1 MANTLFDNPLF
12 VKRAR
17 YVQELGSLED
27 VFDLLDEWPEEKRD
41 ATYEVL
47 AKACRMA
54 AQGVFPLPAIRENV
68 RRFLM
73 KQGMLANIDEVPLV
87 AKRTTDR
94 NLGS

>member
-12 VKRAR
+12 VKKSR

-27 VFDLLDEWPEEKRD
+27 VFDLLEDWPAEKKD
-41 ATYEVL
+41 GTYEVL
-47 AKACRMA
+47 LKACRMA

-87 AKRTTDR
+87 ARRTTDH